1 MKDMLDIS
9 TLQIHAAPDVRSWP
23 ATVRIQGLEWRP
35 GPSEG
40 LRFDCEGLDRW
51 PDYTPP
57 GWDGPIQYTVWLV
70 VRVAGHWHASGIIQM
85 WRRNTSN
92 RSHKDNGWTGA
103 PPFRYYREWIY
114 DTRWGVMQAF
124 VPTPGA
130 TVGFFLTA
138 GNARQ
143 GSAPGEGAI
152 TSLAERS
159 NIITVQMPANDFG
172 TFAFPNS
179 PGPAPGPEPEPTP
192 TPTPTPTP
200 NPTPVPTPDQKI
212 ADTLT
217 AVTIQ
222 LESVITM
229 LERLIDRPDPIY
241 DARYIGEIRPRPRT
255 KL

>member
-23 ATVRIQGLEWRP
+23 ATVRIKGLEWRP

-57 GWDGPIQYTVWLV
+57 GWDGPIQYTVWMAV
-70 VRVAGHWHASGIIQM
+70 PVPPAGQWHTSGFIQM
-85 WRRNTSN
+85 WRRNGSN
-92 RSHKDNGWTGA
+92 RSSKDNGWTGA
-103 PPFRYYREWIY
+103 PPLRYYKEWVY
-114 DTRWGVMQAF
+114 DPRWGAMNHF
-124 VPTPGA
+124 VPTPGLPIA
-130 TVGFFLTA
+130 FFLTA
-138 GNARQ
+138 GNARL
-143 GSAPGEGAI
+143 GSAPGADRV
-152 TSLAERS
+152 TTLAERS
-159 NIITVQMPANDFG
+159 NIVRVTIPNGDFG
-172 TFAFPNS
+172 MFTF
-179 PGPAPGPEPEPTP
+179 GGAPDPKPEP

-212 ADTLT
+212 ADTL
-217 AVTIQ
+217 AVVTIQ
-222 LESVITM
+222 LESIMTM

-255 KL
+255 KP